1 MTYYPYL
8 RGRQYELLAL
18 RELLTEGLLPA
29 DVIPI
34 IEPVKDMPQV
44 HQILKVFREHEKSAV
59 GMVLNPN
66 VGDLTSNTDLDSRFD
81 IYGYNEPDPI
91 IGESG
96 RVFPV
101 ILLNNDAVK
110 VAENVQN
117 EDESLLRDSGIVIVS
132 KDDRGRIRNLKEFK
146 FHAVASSDSERL
158 TRDLRRNDIDTKRIL
173 FSDPFIKRE
182 NNAAYALKDNQD
194 EFFSDDHLWYKKEKY
209 EGFGD
214 YSVVGDNYTER
225 GGMPKAVALHI
236 VYFDKEWNLRIH
248 HFVSEVSDD
257 AHETPMKFVQ
267 AAKQLSEW
275 HSGREQLRYER
286 LTLGMKILIDHAK
299 TGTYPGLPTI
309 KKLTIMHHL
318 ELLGWFLS
326 ERPNR

>member
-18 RELLTEGLLPA
+18 RELLAGGLLSA
-29 DVIPI
+29 QVIPV

-44 HQILKVFREHEKSAV
+44 HQVLKIFREYENSV
-59 GMVLNPN
+59 GIVLNPN
-66 VGDLTSNTDLDSRFD
+66 VGDLASDTDLDTKFD
-81 IYGYNEPDPI
+81 IYGHYEMNPI
-91 IGESG
+91 MGELG
-96 RVFPV
+96 KVFPV

-110 VAENVQN
+110 VAKHVQ
-117 EDESLLRDSGIVIVS
+117 EKDESLLRDNGIVIVS
-132 KDDRGRIRNLKEFK
+132 EDDRGRIRNLKEFK

-214 YSVVGDNYTER
+214 YSTVGDNYTER

-248 HFVSEVSDD
+248 HFVSGVSDD

-275 HSGREQLRYER
+275 HSEREQLRYER

-318 ELLGWFLS
+318 ELMGWFLS
-326 ERPNR
+326 ERPD